1 MMDTVNVKVKVLN
14 EKAVIP
20 FYAKEGDACMDIT
33 AVDLEYDLKND
44 RYIYHTGL
52 AFEVPEGYEMDL
64 RPRSS
69 NTKSDYYIPNAPG
82 TLDTGYRGELLIVY
96 KRRDKITL
104 EDFAMLFKGCDP
116 NQVMSAY
123 VNSMLSI
130 APYVP
135 GDRVCQMQILPR
147 PQVVFEQVEELSETE
162 RGEGGFGSTGK

>member
-1 MMDTVNVKVKVLN
+1 MNEINIKCKQLD

-33 AVDLEYDLKND
+33 AIDLEYDLKND

-52 AFEVPEGYEMDL
+52 AFEVPEGYYMDL

-69 NTKSDYYIPNAPG
+69 NTKCDFYIPNAPG
-82 TLDTGYRGELLIVY
+82 TLDSGYRGELLVVF
-96 KRRDKITL
+96 KRRDKIAL

-116 NQVMSAY
+116 NQVMTAY

-135 GDRVCQMQILPR
+135 GDRVCQMQVLPR
-147 PQVVFEQVEELSETE
+147 PKVNIEIVEELSESE

>member
-1 MMDTVNVKVKVLN
+1 MNEINIKCKQLD

-33 AVDLEYDLKND
+33 AIDLEYDLKND

-52 AFEVPEGYEMDL
+52 AFEVPEGYYMYL

-69 NTKSDYYIPNAPG
+69 NTKTDFYIANAPG
-82 TLDTGYRGELLIVY
+82 TLDAGYRGELLVVF
-96 KRRDKITL
+96 KRRDKIAL

-116 NQVMSAY
+116 NQVMTAY

-135 GDRVCQMQILPR
+135 GDRVCQMQVLPR
-147 PQVVFEQVEELSETE
+147 PKVNIEIVEELSESE

>member
-1 MMDTVNVKVKVLN
+1 MNEINIKCKQLD
-14 EKAVIP
+14 EKAVIH

-33 AVDLEYDLKND
+33 AIDLEYDLKND

-52 AFEVPEGYEMDL
+52 AFEVPEGYYMDL

-69 NTKSDYYIPNAPG
+69 NTKTDFYIANAPG
-82 TLDTGYRGELLIVY
+82 TLDAGYRGELLVVF
-96 KRRDKITL
+96 KRRDKIAL

-116 NQVMSAY
+116 NQVMTAY

-135 GDRVCQMQILPR
+135 GDRVCQMQVLPR
-147 PQVVFEQVEELSETE
+147 PKVNIEIVEELSESE

>member
-1 MMDTVNVKVKVLN
+1 MNEINIKCKQLD

-33 AVDLEYDLKND
+33 AIDLEYDLKND

-52 AFEVPEGYEMDL
+52 AFEVPEGYYMDL

-69 NTKSDYYIPNAPG
+69 NTKCDFYIPNAPG
-82 TLDTGYRGELLIVY
+82 TLDSGYRGELLVVF
-96 KRRDKITL
+96 KRRDKIAL

-116 NQVMSAY
+116 NQVMTAY

-135 GDRVCQMQILPR
+135 GDRVCQMQVLPR
-147 PQVVFEQVEELSETE
+147 PNVNIEVVEELSESE

>member
-1 MMDTVNVKVKVLN
+1 MNEINIKCKQLD

-33 AVDLEYDLKND
+33 AIDLEYDLKND

-52 AFEVPEGYEMDL
+52 AFEVPEDYYMDL

-69 NTKSDYYIPNAPG
+69 NTKTDFYIANAPG
-82 TLDTGYRGELLIVY
+82 TLDAGYRGELLVVF
-96 KRRDKITL
+96 KRRDKIAL

-116 NQVMSAY
+116 NQVMTAY

-135 GDRVCQMQILPR
+135 GDRVCQMQVLPR
-147 PQVVFEQVEELSETE
+147 PKVNIEIVEELSESE

>member
-1 MMDTVNVKVKVLN
+1 MNEINIKCKQLD

-33 AVDLEYDLKND
+33 AIDLEYDLKSD

-52 AFEVPEGYEMDL
+52 AFEVPEGYYMDL

-69 NTKSDYYIPNAPG
+69 NTKTDFYIANAPG
-82 TLDTGYRGELLIVY
+82 TLDAGYRGELLVVF
-96 KRRDKITL
+96 KRRDKIAL

-116 NQVMSAY
+116 NQVMTAY

-135 GDRVCQMQILPR
+135 GDRVCQMQVLPR
-147 PQVVFEQVEELSETE
+147 PKVNIEIVEELSESE

>member
-1 MMDTVNVKVKVLN
+1 MNEINIKCKQLD

-33 AVDLEYDLKND
+33 AIDLEYDLKND

-52 AFEVPEGYEMDL
+52 AFEVPEGYYMDL

-69 NTKSDYYIPNAPG
+69 NTKTDFYIANAPG
-82 TLDTGYRGELLIVY
+82 TLDAGYRGELLVVF
-96 KRRDKITL
+96 KRRDKIAL

-116 NQVMSAY
+116 NQVMTAY

-135 GDRVCQMQILPR
+135 GDRVCQMQVLPR
-147 PQVVFEQVEELSETE
+147 PKVNIEIVEELSESE

>member
-1 MMDTVNVKVKVLN
+1 MNEINIKCKQLD

-33 AVDLEYDLKND
+33 AIDLEYDLKND

-52 AFEVPEGYEMDL
+52 AFEVPEGYYMDL

-69 NTKSDYYIPNAPG
+69 NTKCDFYIPNAPG
-82 TLDTGYRGELLIVY
+82 TLDSGYRGELLVVF
-96 KRRDKITL
+96 KRRDRIAL

-116 NQVMSAY
+116 NQVMTAY

-135 GDRVCQMQILPR
+135 GDRVCQMQVLPR
-147 PQVVFEQVEELSETE
+147 PNVNIEVVEELSESE

>member
-1 MMDTVNVKVKVLN
+1 MNEINIKCKQLD

-33 AVDLEYDLKND
+33 AIDLEYDLKND

-52 AFEVPEGYEMDL
+52 AFEVPEGYYMDL
-64 RPRSS
+64 RPRRS
-69 NTKSDYYIPNAPG
+69 NKKTDFYIANAPG
-82 TLDTGYRGELLIVY
+82 TLDAGYRGELLVVF
-96 KRRDKITL
+96 KRRDKIAL

-116 NQVMSAY
+116 NQVMTAY

-135 GDRVCQMQILPR
+135 GDRVCQMQVLPR
-147 PQVVFEQVEELSETE
+147 PKVNIEIVEELSESE

>member
-1 MMDTVNVKVKVLN
+1 MNEINIKCKQLD

-33 AVDLEYDLKND
+33 AIDLEYDLKND

-52 AFEVPEGYEMDL
+52 AFEVPEGYYMDL

-69 NTKSDYYIPNAPG
+69 NTKTDFYIANAPG
-82 TLDTGYRGELLIVY
+82 TLDAGYRGELLVVF
-96 KRRDKITL
+96 KCRDKIAL

-116 NQVMSAY
+116 NQVMTAY

-135 GDRVCQMQILPR
+135 GDRVCQMQVLPR
-147 PQVVFEQVEELSETE
+147 PKVNIEIVEELSESE

>member
-1 MMDTVNVKVKVLN
+1 MNEINIKCKQLD

-33 AVDLEYDLKND
+33 AIDLEYDLKND

-52 AFEVPEGYEMDL
+52 AFEVPEGYYMDL

-69 NTKSDYYIPNAPG
+69 NTKTDFYIANAPG
-82 TLDTGYRGELLIVY
+82 TLDAGYRGELLVVF
-96 KRRDKITL
+96 KRRDKIAL
-104 EDFAMLFKGCDP
+104 EDFATLFKGCDP
-116 NQVMSAY
+116 NQVMTAY

-135 GDRVCQMQILPR
+135 GDRVCQMQVLPR
-147 PQVVFEQVEELSETE
+147 PKVNIEIVEELSESE

>member
-1 MMDTVNVKVKVLN
+1 METVNVKIKKLD

-33 AVDLEYDLKND
+33 AIDLEYDLEND

-52 AFEVPEGYEMDL
+52 AFEVPNGYFMDL

-69 NTKSDYYIPNAPG
+69 NTKSDFYIPNAPG
-82 TLDTGYRGELLIVY
+82 TLDTGYRGELLVVY
-96 KRRDKITL
+96 KRRDKIAL
-104 EDFAMLFKGCDP
+104 EDFGMLFKGCEP
-116 NQVMSAY
+116 KKTMSAY
-123 VNSMLSI
+123 INSMLSI

-135 GDRVCQMQILPR
+135 GERVCQMQVLPR
-147 PQVVFEQVEELSETE
+147 PKVVFEEVEELSESE

>member
-1 MMDTVNVKVKVLN
+1 MNEINIKCKQLD

-33 AVDLEYDLKND
+33 AIDLEYDLKND

-52 AFEVPEGYEMDL
+52 AFEVPEGYYMDL

-69 NTKSDYYIPNAPG
+69 NTKCDFYIPNAPG
-82 TLDTGYRGELLIVY
+82 TLDAGYRGELLVVF
-96 KRRDKITL
+96 KRRDKIAL

-116 NQVMSAY
+116 NQVMTAY

-135 GDRVCQMQILPR
+135 GDRVCQMQVLPR
-147 PQVVFEQVEELSETE
+147 PNVNIEVVEELSESE

>member
-1 MMDTVNVKVKVLN
+1 MNEINIKCKQLD

-52 AFEVPEGYEMDL
+52 AFEVPEGYYMDL

-69 NTKSDYYIPNAPG
+69 NTKCDFYIANAPG
-82 TLDTGYRGELLIVY
+82 TLDAGYRGELLVVF
-96 KRRDKITL
+96 KRRDRIAL

-116 NQVMSAY
+116 NQVMTAY

-135 GDRVCQMQILPR
+135 GDRVCQMQVLPR
-147 PQVVFEQVEELSETE
+147 PKVNIEIVEELSESE

>member
-1 MMDTVNVKVKVLN
+1 MNEINIKCKQLD

-33 AVDLEYDLKND
+33 AIDLEYDLKND

-52 AFEVPEGYEMDL
+52 AFEVPEGYYMDL

-69 NTKSDYYIPNAPG
+69 NTKTDFYIANAPG
-82 TLDTGYRGELLIVY
+82 TLDAGYRGELLVVF
-96 KRRDKITL
+96 KRRDKIAL

-116 NQVMSAY
+116 NQVMTAY

-135 GDRVCQMQILPR
+135 GDRVCQMQVLPR
-147 PQVVFEQVEELSETE
+147 PNINIEVVEELSESE